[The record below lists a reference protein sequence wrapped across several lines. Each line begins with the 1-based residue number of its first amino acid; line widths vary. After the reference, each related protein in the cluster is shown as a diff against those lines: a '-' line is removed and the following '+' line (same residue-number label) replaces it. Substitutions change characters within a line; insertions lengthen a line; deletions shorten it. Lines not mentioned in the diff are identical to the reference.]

1 MKVHIVTAANRD
13 RYGRELEQMHR
24 QRHEVFVGG
33 LGWTELA
40 RKDGLER
47 DQFDD
52 ASAVYLVAMENGDV
66 QGSLRLLPTWRRCML
81 TECWPQSITHGEAPR
96 GAGVWEWTR
105 WCPGTMARPK
115 TLVRARRA
123 LILAALEF
131 ARSRFI
137 ETYVTYCDTK
147 FLGQLVELGWAPE
160 PLGLPQP
167 YGQSQAVGVVW
178 AVADDLL
185 ERTRAL
191 LGVRDPVALEAPP
204 RGRVSV
210 PVWLLEQ
217 LLEAQPDAGPAA
229 PVSTSMAA

>member
-13 RYGRELEQMHR
+13 RYGRELDQMHR

-40 RKDGLER
+40 RRDGLER

-52 ASAVYLVAMENGDV
+52 VSAVYLLAIENGDV

-81 TECWPQSITHGEAPR
+81 TECWPQSVTRGQAPR
-96 GAGVWEWTR
+96 GPGVWEWTR
-105 WCPGTMARPK
+105 WCPGTLARPK

-131 ARSRFI
+131 ARSRLI
-137 ETYVTYCDTK
+137 ETYLTYCDTK
-147 FLGQLVELGWAPE
+147 FLGQLVELGWSPQ

-167 YGQSQAVGVVW
+167 YGQGEAVGVAWPVEE
-178 AVADDLL
+178 DLL

-191 LGVRDPVALEAPP
+191 FNVRDPVALEVPA
-204 RGRVSV
+204 RGRFSA
-210 PVWLLEQ
+210 PVWMLEQ
-217 LLEAQPDAGPAA
+217 LLEAQPDAEVTSPLTTRLAA
-229 PVSTSMAA
+229 